1 MNLITERMLIGT
13 TKDSILTC
21 DLTINSKNEFT
32 MSFNIGNLICIKDY
46 LNEDYLTEYFDD
58 LDNETKINLSED
70 FSKTKDEIIEDWL
83 YEDNYEM
90 FIDCS
95 CTNYLLQDSNGINYN
110 FETIECGQI
119 NNKAL
124 YEFDFINKDVVT
136 KLLEYHDKKHLQT
149 LTNDEIEDI
158 KSLIK
163 QLDDFRY
170 KDDII
175 DYLLDKF
182 NIRG

>member
-1 MNLITERMLIGT
+1 MNLITERILLGT
-13 TKDSILTC
+13 IEKSILIC

-32 MSFNIGNLICIKDY
+32 MSFDIGELICAKDY
-46 LNEDYLTEYFDD
+46 LNEDYLNDYFDN

-83 YEDNYEM
+83 YENNYEM
-90 FIDCS
+90 FVDCS
-95 CTNYLLQDSNGINYN
+95 CTNYPLQDEDGIKYN
-110 FETIECGQI
+110 FETIACGQI
-119 NNKAL
+119 DNETL
-124 YEFDFINKDVVT
+124 YKFDFINKEVAT
-136 KLLEYHDKKHLQT
+136 KLIEYHDKKHLQT
-149 LTNDEIEDI
+149 LTNDEVEEI

-175 DYLLDKF
+175 DYLSYEF
-182 NIRG
+182 NMRG